1 MIDKCVLD
9 TRIMIQ
15 RVSAKNAGENAH
27 SGERAA
33 LGAAVGAENALIDP
47 DLQAIIGTWPALSD
61 AVKKEIL
68 AMVDVV
74 EARGTN
80 KTN

>member
-1 MIDKCVLD
+1 MIPLEC
-9 TRIMIQ
+9 
-15 RVSAKNAGENAH
+15 AKNAGDNAH

-47 DLQAIIGTWPALSD
+47 DLQAIIDTWSALSE